1 MTHSASMATPAAGAS
16 TAPAAP
22 VTHDGPDLLLGAAV
36 IAVAAAVVHALF
48 FTPTEAM
55 QGPAQ
60 KIFYIHVPSAIT
72 ALYLGFGLLS
82 VTSAIYLWLREER
95 VDRMAESAAEVGLV
109 FMTVVLLTGPIWA
122 KPIWGTWWSWDA
134 RLTLTLFTWL
144 IVLGYLTLRNAIEDR
159 AQRARYSAVLG
170 ILAGLLVPFIHLST
184 TMFRTLHPQPI
195 LLKPS
200 APSMPHE
207 MVMSWMYAQAAFVLL
222 FVALLRARYRYAEE
236 RARLAA
242 LRGGEEE
249 L

>member
-1 MTHSASMATPAAGAS
+1 MTHSASMVTPAAGAS
-16 TAPAAP
+16 AAPTAP
-22 VTHDGPDLLLGAAV
+22 TTREGPDLLLGAAV

-48 FTPTEAM
+48 FTPVEAM

-60 KIFYIHVPSAIT
+60 KIFYIHVSSAIV

-82 VTSAIYLWLREER
+82 VTSAVYLWLREER

-207 MVMSWMYAQAAFVLL
+207 MVMTWMYAQGAFVLL
-222 FVALLRARYRYAEE
+222 FVALMRARYRYGLE
-236 RARLAA
+236 RERLAE
-242 LRGGEEE
+242 LRGGE